1 LAASPEREETGAARL
16 ADGLLEAGWLLAVLL
31 VPAFFDVYSR
41 HPFDPDKAMVVRL
54 IALVMAAAG
63 LVRAFES
70 PTRWRWLRA
79 PLAVPVVIYLG
90 AAALSTALSI
100 APRTSLWGS
109 YVRGEGLVT
118 LASYVVVFA
127 AMAARLRRPEQL
139 ARVID
144 AIVAGSIPV
153 TLYGLAQ
160 AAALDPIDWRLS
172 YQEWRVSTS
181 LGNPVFA
188 GSYLALV
195 LPVTLA
201 ALLQSLAGPA
211 VARGWW
217 RAARLGVCVTAVGL
231 QVAVLAMTGS
241 RGPWMGAAAALVA
254 FALLGAALGRHWML
268 AAGALAAGL
277 AAVAFVVTL
286 NVADGP
292 LEPLRQTRLLGRL
305 GHILDPQGNYNPG
318 DSARVRVWE
327 GALALARPRP
337 PLPLPDVPDRRAALR
352 PLIGYGPETLQ
363 PAFAAVYDPEFAR
376 LERRN
381 PDVSDYGVSTFSTRV
396 PDRSH
401 NELLDSLVTG
411 GVLGAFAHLLLAA
424 AIQVLGLRGLGLLAT
439 WRQGL
444 RLLAFGIGGAM
455 FGVLCTAAAPSWGFL
470 GVGLP
475 MGLVAGWMVYVL
487 SCAFRTGNGAA
498 GPPPLIHVAL
508 VATLLG
514 HFVDAQFGPV
524 VVTGRLYSW
533 ALAGLLVAYTA
544 LSRGGGETAGVAAEE
559 PPGPAWERRAFRE
572 ALPTGLLAA
581 ALGVTLLFDFV
592 AVDARRA
599 SPLAVW
605 RVAAAGT
612 GAQRTVLVLGVASV
626 LSLVL
631 LEASR
636 RRGPRASFVAA
647 ALAVAGVVSLAFAVL
662 HVATLARAGESGS
675 VDDLAPALG
684 GIFPRFALSLLALL
698 ALLGASLAR
707 RASPV
712 PRGAELRAAWRA
724 AAVMALAIAIA
735 VPPALASVGA
745 AIMLTFAGELQATG
759 RSADGLQL
767 LDRAAETAPW
777 DPANARAQGEAY
789 LVASRRT
796 GSPVRRPDYLR
807 RADAALVRARAL
819 EPLAADNH
827 VNLARL
833 ATWRSDLG
841 GDPAEVRRETTEAAR
856 HYATALR
863 LMPGNTLLLDEW
875 AELDFRHRGD
885 YTSAE
890 KKLQRSLRL
899 DPTFDYTHAALG
911 DLYMARAREAE
922 GAPEFYRR
930 AAAAY
935 EEAYCRRPSLKA
947 IVNLAV
953 AQEGMGE
960 TREAIDTY
968 IHALNM
974 KPPRFTSWAY
984 RERLAML
991 YLELGNRPQ
1000 AGRQARWA
1008 LLDVAGTE
1016 APLLRARLKEAGLL
1030 SKEGDEEDG
1039 PVDNARTRDRH

>member
-1 LAASPEREETGAARL
+1 
-16 ADGLLEAGWLLAVLL
+16 
-31 VPAFFDVYSR
+31 
-41 HPFDPDKAMVVRL
+41 
-54 IALVMAAAG
+54 
-63 LVRAFES
+63 
-70 PTRWRWLRA
+70 
-79 PLAVPVVIYLG
+79 
-90 AAALSTALSI
+90 
-100 APRTSLWGS
+100 
-109 YVRGEGLVT
+109 VRGEGLVT
-118 LASYVVVFA
+118 LASYAVVFA

-139 ARVID
+139 ARVVD

-153 TLYGLAQ
+153 TLYGIAQ
-160 AAALDPIDWRLS
+160 AAGLDPIDWRLS

-201 ALLQSLAGPA
+201 ALLQSLGRPA
-211 VARGWW
+211 AASGWW
-217 RAARLGVCVTAVGL
+217 RAVRLGVCVTAVGL

-241 RGPWMGAAAALVA
+241 RGPWIGAAAALVA
-254 FALLGAALGRHWML
+254 FALLGAALGRHWKL
-268 AAGALAAGL
+268 AAGALAAGA

-286 NVADGP
+286 NVPGGP
-292 LEPLRQTRLLGRL
+292 LERLRQTRLLGRL
-305 GHILDPQGNYNPG
+305 GHILDPQAAYNPG

-337 PLPLPDVPDRRAALR
+337 PLPLPDRPDRRAALR

-381 PDVSDYGVSTFSTRV
+381 PDVSNYGVSTFSTRV

-424 AIQVLGLRGLGLLAT
+424 AIQVVGLRGLGLLAT

-444 RLLAFGIGGAM
+444 RLLVFGIGGAL

-470 GVGLP
+470 GIGLP
-475 MGLVAGWMVYVL
+475 IGLVAGWMAYVL
-487 SCAFRTGNGAA
+487 SCAFRAGDGAGA
-498 GPPPLIHVAL
+498 PPPLVHVAV

-544 LSRGGGETAGVAAEE
+544 ASHSGGEGGGVAAEE
-559 PPGPAWERRAFRE
+559 PPGPAWEWRALRE
-572 ALPTGLLAA
+572 ALPGGLLAG
-581 ALGVTLLFDFV
+581 ALGLTLLFDFV
-592 AVDARRA
+592 AVDARHA
-599 SPLAVW
+599 NPLAVW
-605 RVAAAGT
+605 RIAAG
-612 GAQRTVLVLGVASV
+612 GAGPQRSVLALGVASV
-626 LSLVL
+626 LALVL

-636 RRGPRASFVAA
+636 RRGPRAPFVAA
-647 ALAVAGVVSLAFAVL
+647 ALAVAGSLSLAFAAL
-662 HVATLARAGESGS
+662 HVATLARAGGS
-675 VDDLAPALG
+675 DNALDLAPALG
-684 GIFPRFALSLLALL
+684 RIFPRFALGLLAVL

-712 PRGAELRAAWRA
+712 PRSAALRAALRA
-724 AAVMALAIAIA
+724 AAVMALALAIA

-745 AIMLTFAGELQATG
+745 AIMLTFAGELQAKSRT
-759 RSADGLQL
+759 AEGLQL
-767 LDRAAETAPW
+767 LDRAAEVAPW
-777 DPANARAQGEAY
+777 DPANFRAQGEAY

-796 GSPVRRPDYLR
+796 GSPVRRPDYLS
-807 RADAALVRARAL
+807 RAEAALERARAL

-833 ATWRSDLG
+833 ATWRSELG
-841 GDPAEVRRETTEAAR
+841 GDPNAVRRETNAAAS
-856 HYATALR
+856 HYAAAVR

-875 AELDFRHRGD
+875 AELDFKHRGD
-885 YTSAE
+885 YTTAE

-899 DPTFDYTHAALG
+899 DPTFDYTHATLG
-911 DLYMARAREAE
+911 DLYMVRAREAE
-922 GAPEFYRR
+922 GDREFYRR

-947 IVNLAV
+947 IVNLAL

-960 TREAIDTY
+960 TREAVDTY
-968 IHALNM
+968 IPALNM
-974 KPPRFTSWAY
+974 KPPRFTSWVY

-991 YLELGNRPQ
+991 YLEQGNRPQ
-1000 AGRQARWA
+1000 ARRQARWA
-1008 LLDVAGTE
+1008 MLDVAGAETR
-1016 APLLRARLKEAGLL
+1016 LLKARLEEAGLL
-1030 SKEGDEEDG
+1030 SKEEEKARAG
-1039 PVDNARTRDRH
+1039 GQAGQARPADNATTRDRH